1 MFTTRCIARFEAQ
14 SEAKQLTPEW
24 NMSFWSANET
34 VRDAYSLKL
43 NCGLVTLSGCET
55 GMNAVAP
62 GDELMG
68 LARGFFSAGSPTVML
83 SLWTIDDEATVDL
96 MVAFYREL

>member
-1 MFTTRCIARFEAQ
+1 
-14 SEAKQLTPEW
+14 
-24 NMSFWSANET
+24 
-34 VRDAYSLKL
+34 
-43 NCGLVTLSGCET
+43 
-55 GMNAVAP
+55 MNAVAP

-96 MVAFYREL
+96 MVAFYRELARTNSPAAALRAAQMELLKQRPHPFFWSPFVIVGRW